1 MNNGATWP
9 AVVFAAVVIF
19 FFLLWLEV
27 ILVQWLLGLFGF
39 QFGWWTTLGIILV
52 VDLVFGR
59 SAVRFRK

>member
-1 MNNGATWP
+1 MNNGATWA

-52 VDLVFGR
+52 VDLVFCR

>member
-1 MNNGATWP
+1 MNNGTTWA
-9 AVVFAAVVIF
+9 AVVFAVAMIF
-19 FFLLWLEV
+19 FFLWLEV
-27 ILVQWLLGLFGF
+27 TLVQWLLGLFGF